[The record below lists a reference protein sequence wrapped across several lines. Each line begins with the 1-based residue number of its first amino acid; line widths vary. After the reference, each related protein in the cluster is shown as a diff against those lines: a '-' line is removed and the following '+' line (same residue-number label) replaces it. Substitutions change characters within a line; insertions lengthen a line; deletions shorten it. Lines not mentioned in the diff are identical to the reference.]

1 MLSRRSLP
9 DSPPPWDST
18 RSRCQWFCF
27 LVDGDCLAVGV
38 VEVRGPANAE
48 GVSRLLRTSRS
59 SERDAR
65 RSALSLQRLPAVA
78 IPMTNYR
85 FQFLVRFRYFLVVL
99 LTPLPL
105 PLPPPH
111 SPCPLHSSP
120 PSPSARSSS
129 RTASRWPPSPVLGE
143 QRSLPLPSWTALTR
157 RWTRANAAH
166 EHVDVGVEYYTQRC
180 HTPGTLIITEGNPP
194 PLSP

>member
-85 FQFLVRFRYFLVVL
+85 FRCPVHIFFGGAPYTPTTPSTASPLAMSTALFTPITVGEVKLAHRVAMAPLTRFR
-99 LTPLPL
+99 
-105 PLPPPH
+105 
-111 SPCPLHSSP
+111 
-120 PSPSARSSS
+120 
-129 RTASRWPPSPVLGE
+129 
-143 QRSLPLPSWTALTR
+143 
-157 RWTRANAAH
+157 
-166 EHVDVGVEYYTQRC
+166 
-180 HTPGTLIITEGNPP
+180 
-194 PLSP
+194 